1 MRNLGKEELRSA
13 DGEEFASEI
22 QARHEQVKQKLQ
34 GSNIKYK
41 GRANLSRREF
51 HFEVGD
57 LVLGHLRKE
66 RFPKKQYNK
75 MKFKKIGPCK
85 ILRKFSANAYE
96 IELPPDV
103 GISPI
108 FNVADLYKYE
118 DDGAEEG
125 LAGKEQ
131 IEWKEQLPLAQPLQ
145 QEKILDK
152 RVFRRTKGQEYFQ
165 YLIKW
170 KDKPQEDATWMTE
183 EMLQNIGRSV
193 EAHGQEPMKKIALR
207 SLMQGH

>member
-1 MRNLGKEELRSA
+1 MA
-13 DGEEFASEI
+13 
-22 QARHEQVKQKLQ
+22 
-34 GSNIKYK
+34 
-41 GRANLSRREF
+41 
-51 HFEVGD
+51 
-57 LVLGHLRKE
+57 HLRKE

-75 MKFKKIGPCK
+75 LKFKKIGKYK

-125 LAGKEQ
+125 LADKEK
-131 IEWKEQLPLAQPLQ
+131 IEWERQLPPAQPLQ
-145 QEKILDK
+145 PEKILDK
-152 RVFRRTKGQEYFQ
+152 RVFRKTRGQEYFQ

-170 KDKPQEDATWMTE
+170 KD
-183 EMLQNIGRSV
+183 
-193 EAHGQEPMKKIALR
+193 
-207 SLMQGH
+207 